1 MYPFPG
7 MKAIFLGLL
16 AVLMAS
22 QAGAQTAQDKA
33 YVETRARLVADLEAK
48 RKSLPEPVDDRVW
61 TSEEG
66 RAHETLK
73 ALLQKALGPA
83 PPPKGFEISRSNPDP
98 VCCGKGADSLDAL
111 VISRDKLRAVMTTE
125 GILKLWLGRDP
136 RTALQSNDID
146 YHRALNADAPVE
158 VFATLPVK
166 APTGAETALGR
177 LVIKGQGVGRFPLH
191 TIATVVKNGRV
202 LLIMSPASLE
212 AANVGSPCEVLWQQ
226 STERYR
232 EADDLDE
239 RRTINED
246 AGRQLEQCVKEHEG
260 QALFPGLGHRAQK
273 LVYAL
278 SVE

>member
-22 QAGAQTAQDKA
+22 QAGAQTAKDKA
-33 YVETRARLVADLEAK
+33 YVETRERLAADLEAK

-61 TSEEG
+61 SQAEA
-66 RAHETLK
+66 RAHEALK
-73 ALLQKALGPA
+73 ARLQEALGSA
-83 PPPKGFEISRSNPDP
+83 SPPQGFEITRSNPDP

-111 VISRDKLRAVMTTE
+111 ALSKDKLRAVMTTE

-136 RTALQSNDID
+136 RTALQSDDID
-146 YHRALNADAPVE
+146 YERALDADAPVE
-158 VFATLPVK
+158 VFRALPVK
-166 APTGAETALGR
+166 APAGVDLALGR
-177 LVIKGQGVGRFPLH
+177 LVIKGQGAGRFPLH
-191 TIATVVKNGRV
+191 TIAAVVRNGRV
-202 LLIMSPASLE
+202 LLIMMPASLE
-212 AANVGSPCEVLWQQ
+212 AANAGSPCEVLWQQ

-232 EADDLDE
+232 TADDLDE

-246 AGRQLEQCVKEHEG
+246 AGKQLEQCVKKHEG

-273 LVYAL
+273 LVDAL
-278 SVE
+278 SAQ